1 MASGSAA
8 RGVLGQRDQH
18 PVLDVGGGG
27 PVAVEARL
35 DAVPRRGLPGE
46 RREQGT
52 ANSSKMTAVAS
63 GYPGS
68 PMTGAIPA
76 QWSGWLTS
84 GRFAWPSS
92 AG

>member
-1 MASGSAA
+1 M
-8 RGVLGQRDQH
+8 
-18 PVLDVGGGG
+18 
-27 PVAVEARL
+27 
-35 DAVPRRGLPGE
+35 
-46 RREQGT
+46 GT

-63 GYPGS
+63 GYPGN

-76 QWSGWLTS
+76 RCTPPVASAS